1 MCHHGQVAV
10 VPLKHDHLV
19 LSRPLK
25 LPEKTYF
32 LLEKLLFKTAP
43 DSLSAFLSEIWSLC
57 FFSFWATL
65 WAEAKVSLQL
75 AVSFTLAAQ
84 DQFQHLPLISFFLFL
99 PPYWFFPPQKY
110 RKHVVLAPVSRSLPL
125 TCLLKRQQHGATW
138 RNEALTSNYCS
149 LSA

>member
-84 DQFQHLPLISFFLFL
+84 DQFQHLPLISFFLFFTTL
-99 PPYWFFPPQKY
+99 LVSPPIKVPKTCRFSSCQSVSPAHLSPE
-110 RKHVVLAPVSRSLPL
+110 AP
-125 TCLLKRQQHGATW
+125 TTW
-138 RNEALTSNYCS
+138 RHLAKRSSNV
-149 LSA
+149 